1 MDTGGTFTDCLAL
14 DSSGNLHR
22 QKVLSSSRIRA
33 ALRGQPDSTTLIID
47 EDWRAPRADLT
58 GFSVYS
64 GGATVG
70 TVRSYDRSSGK
81 VTLEEAS
88 RELSSGTTLE
98 FSTGEE
104 APVLAARLITGT
116 PVGKSLPVEF
126 IRLAT
131 TRGTNALLER
141 KIARTSL
148 ITNRGHQDVLR
159 IGDQRRPDLF
169 ALHIE
174 KPEPLHHFVEP
185 VCGRINAS
193 GEEIEPVD
201 PGEIRSIARRMRN
214 NGVEACTISL
224 LNSYLNPEHENHIAR
239 LLREEGIEWA
249 FPSSG
254 LSAYAGFIPRT
265 ETAVI
270 NAALAPVIVRYLRGI
285 AEVSGGGRLQVMTS
299 AGNLMDHS
307 SYQPKDSLLS
317 GPAGG
322 VVGASTVGHQCGTRR
337 IISFDMGGTSTDV
350 AMYDG
355 KTDYQFEHTVGQAR
369 VMAPAIRIE
378 TVAAGGG
385 SICSFDGYKLSVGPE
400 SAGADPGPACY
411 GNGGPLTVTDVNLLS
426 GRITP
431 DNFSIPV
438 DIQAAESALDHLIT
452 QMEDQAAPPGQI
464 LASLRDI
471 ADERMAEA
479 IKVVSVKRGLDPS
492 GYALTAFG
500 GAGGQH
506 ACSIA
511 RKLGIPEVI
520 FPADAG
526 LLSAFGLQN
535 ARIERFAERQLDL
548 PVHDGSG
555 ELHRCI
561 QQLES
566 EALEKLQH
574 EGIDRQEAEITRRIL
589 TIRLQGQESGMHID
603 IYPGDDI
610 AKHFL
615 DAYQQRYGY
624 RPSNKGIEVVSVRTV
639 ASEIKAESSGE
650 KSVKSPYQ
658 PEVDH
663 YTVTYINN
671 EKAEVPVYDRSTLKP
686 GAEVEGPALLL
697 DPHSTVFLEPGWH
710 FELDGNGHGIAKETE
725 QAVVELN
732 QRPEAARLE
741 LFTNRFQSIASEMGE
756 MLQRTAISVNVKERL
771 DFSCAILDAEGK
783 LVANAPHIPVHLGA
797 LGTCVRSVVQELE
810 LREGDV
816 AITNHPAYGGSHL
829 PDVTVIAPVY
839 HNKELLGYV
848 ANRCHH
854 AELGGK
860 QPGSMPADA
869 TNLEEEGVVIPPQ
882 YLIRRGKEQWEA
894 IRLVLSENRW
904 PSRSVEDNLADLHAA
919 VAACNRGIK
928 GLQKL
933 CAEFSSG
940 EVQESMLGLTHY
952 AEHKMR
958 ERIRQMVDGT
968 FQGRELLDDGTV
980 LSVIV
985 TISGEGL
992 AIDFSGTS
1000 EVHPG
1005 NLNATPAIVNSAVVY
1020 LMRLLV
1026 NEPLPLNDGLLA
1038 PVQLHLPEGILNP
1051 VFHSDP
1057 AKSPAVVGGN
1067 VETSQ
1072 RLVDTLLKPF
1082 GLMAC
1087 SQGTMNNLLFGDDKF
1102 GFYETICGGTGAGR
1116 DFHGTDA
1123 VHHHMTNTRITDPE
1137 IMEYRYPVRV
1147 LRFEIRPDSGG
1158 KGRCRGGNGVI
1169 RELEFLK
1176 SLKVSLLSQHRV
1188 EWPYGLAGGGSGA
1201 PGEQYLLRADGSH
1214 QPLPGSTNIQIE
1226 KDDRLCFP
1234 EAGVLGPVS
1243 EERLFAYC
1251 VAGRQV
1257 SWVYL
1262 WFNPGTIARFGWCGG
1277 CGRGWDGLSGRCRR
1291 RAVWPFGYVVWHH
1304 RRLLASGGYRPE
1316 EAFAR
1321 IAPMPDP
1328 ESPLLQWIV

>member
-1 MDTGGTFTDCLAL
+1 MSHPSSWQIFVDTGGTFTDCLAL
-14 DSSGNLHR
+14 DSSANLYR

-33 ALRGQPDSTTLIID
+33 SLREQPDHTTLIID

-58 GFSVYS
+58 GFSVFA
-64 GGATVG
+64 GGKIVG
-70 TVRSYDRSSGK
+70 KVSSYDRSSGL
-81 VTLEEAS
+81 VALEEAT
-88 RELSSGTTLE
+88 RELIPGTTLE

-141 KIARTSL
+141 KIARTAL
-148 ITNRGHQDVLR
+148 ITNRGHKDVLR

-174 KPEPLHHFVEP
+174 KPEPLHDVVEP
-185 VCGRINAS
+185 VCGRISAS

-201 PGEIRSIARRMRN
+201 PEEIRLIARRMRN
-214 NGVEACTISL
+214 NGVEACTVSM
-224 LNSYLNPEHENHIAR
+224 LNSYLNPEHENHIAE
-239 LLREEGIEWA
+239 LLREEGIEWV

-285 AEVSGGGRLQVMTS
+285 AEVSGSGRLQVMTS

-322 VVGASTVGHQCGTRR
+322 VVGASTVGQQCGTGR

-369 VMAPAIRIE
+369 VMAPAVRIE

-431 DNFSIPV
+431 ENFSIPV
-438 DIQAAESALDHLIT
+438 DIQASKSALDQLIKR
-452 QMEDQAAPPGQI
+452 MGDQAAPHGQI

-492 GYALTAFG
+492 NYALTAFG

-511 RKLGIPEVI
+511 RKLGILKVI

-548 PVHDGSG
+548 SVHDDDD

-566 EALEKLQH
+566 EALDKLQY
-574 EGIDRQEAEITRRIL
+574 EGVDRERAEITRRIL

-603 IYPGDDI
+603 INPGDDI
-610 AKHFL
+610 AKRFL

-624 RPSNKGIEVVSVRTV
+624 RPSNKTIEVVSARVV
-639 ASEIKAESSGE
+639 GSEAKEGAPDEESSP
-650 KSVKSPYQ
+650 SPYQ

-663 YTVTYINN
+663 HTETYLNYEIV
-671 EKAEVPVYDRSTLKP
+671 EVPVYHRTEFKP
-686 GAEVEGPALLL
+686 GAEVVGPALLL

-710 FELDGNGHGIAKETE
+710 FELDGNGHGMARQTE
-725 QAVVELN
+725 HADLELS
-732 QRPEAARLE
+732 QRPEVARLE

-771 DFSCAILDAEGK
+771 DFSCAILDAGGN

-797 LGTCVRSVVQELE
+797 LGTCVRSVVQDLE

-839 HNKELLGYV
+839 HNKDLLGYV

-882 YLIRRGKEQWEA
+882 YLVRRGKEQWDA
-894 IRLVLSENRW
+894 IRSILSDNRW

-919 VAACNRGIK
+919 VAACNRGIE
-928 GLQKL
+928 GLKKL

-940 EVQESMLGLTHY
+940 EVQENMLGLTRY
-952 AEHKMR
+952 AEQKMR
-958 ERIRQMVDGT
+958 ERIRKMEDGT
-968 FQGRELLDDGTV
+968 YQSLERLDDGSK
-980 LSVIV
+980 LSVSV
-985 TISGEGL
+985 TISEENL
-992 AIDFSGTS
+992 AIDFSGTNG
-1000 EVHPG
+1000 VHPG

-1038 PVQLHLPEGILNP
+1038 PVQLHLPVGILNP
-1051 VFHSDP
+1051 EFHSDSS
-1057 AKSPAVVGGN
+1057 KSPAVVGGN

-1087 SQGTMNNLLFGDDKF
+1087 SQGTMNNLLFGDDRF
-1102 GFYETICGGTGAGR
+1102 GFYETICGGTGAGKG
-1116 DFHGTDA
+1116 FHGTDA

-1147 LRFEIRPDSGG
+1147 LRFEIRPDSCGSGRYQGG
-1158 KGRCRGGNGVI
+1158 SGVI

-1176 SLKVSLLSQHRV
+1176 PLKVSLLSQHRV
-1188 EWPYGLAGGGSGA
+1188 ERPYGLAGGGFGA
-1201 PGEQYLLRADGSH
+1201 PGEQYLVRADGSW
-1214 QPLPGSTNIQIE
+1214 QSLPGSTNVQVE
-1226 KDDRLCFP
+1226 TSDRLCI
-1234 EAGVLGPVS
+1234 LT
-1243 EERLFAYC
+1243 
-1251 VAGRQV
+1251 
-1257 SWVYL
+1257 
-1262 WFNPGTIARFGWCGG
+1262 PGGGGFGTG
-1277 CGRGWDGLSGRCRR
+1277 D
-1291 RAVWPFGYVVWHH
+1291 
-1304 RRLLASGGYRPE
+1304 
-1316 EAFAR
+1316 
-1321 IAPMPDP
+1321 
-1328 ESPLLQWIV
+1328 